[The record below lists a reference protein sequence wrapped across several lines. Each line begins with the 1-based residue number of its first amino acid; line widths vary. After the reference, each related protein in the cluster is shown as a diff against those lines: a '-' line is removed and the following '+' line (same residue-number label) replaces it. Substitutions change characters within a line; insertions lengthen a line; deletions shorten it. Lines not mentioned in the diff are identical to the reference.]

1 MKITKGQLKR
11 IIAEEHAIV
20 YGKKTRKTRRTTR
33 KTNPLNEWTKRV
45 YKMLREAGYNKKA
58 AKKNAMLL
66 RERRKRNL
74 LK

>member
-11 IIAEEHAIV
+11 IIAEERAIV
-20 YGKKTRKTRRTTR
+20 FGKKARKARRTR

-45 YKMLREAGYNKKA
+45 YKMLREAGYNKKT
-58 AKKNAMLL
+58 AKKNALLL